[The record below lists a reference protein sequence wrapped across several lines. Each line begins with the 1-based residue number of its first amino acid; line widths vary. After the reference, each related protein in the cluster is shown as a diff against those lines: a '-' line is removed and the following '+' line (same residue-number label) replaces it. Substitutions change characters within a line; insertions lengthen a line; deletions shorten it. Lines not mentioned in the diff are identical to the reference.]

1 MPRDALEPRPGCPD
15 AAELA
20 ALVDGT
26 LPEEA
31 RARVPRH
38 VVTCEACRDAVGLAA
53 SRPDPE
59 GSAGV
64 LEPRYRPFLIPATIV
79 ALAAAAALLF
89 AVVLPQ
95 RWAAAER
102 AALLQALGGV
112 RTIEPRL
119 TTMAGYVAPPAVSR
133 DGVGAAEAPPDIRI
147 AEAELQQWADADP
160 SAANLHAL
168 GVARLAVRDTAGA
181 VRALEQAMARR
192 DTPDVR
198 NDLAAALLAE
208 GYRLGDG
215 VRIERARALLD
226 DLLARH
232 PSHAPALFN
241 AALAAEYR
249 GDPEAARAGWERYIE
264 MDPDSAWATEAKVR
278 GRSKGKG

>member
-1 MPRDALEPRPGCPD
+1 MTRDAPDPRPGCPD

-31 RARVPRH
+31 RAEVARH
-38 VVTCEACRDAVGLAA
+38 VVTCEPCRDAVGLAA
-53 SRPDPE
+53 SLPDPE
-59 GSAGV
+59 GSVAV
-64 LEPRYRPFLIPATIV
+64 LEARYRPFLIPVTIV
-79 ALAAAAALLF
+79 TLAAAAALLF

-102 AALLQALGGV
+102 AALLQTVGAV

-119 TTMAGYVAPPAVSR
+119 TTMAEYVAPPAVSR
-133 DGVGAAEAPPDIRI
+133 DGVEAAEAPLDIRI

-208 GYRLGDG
+208 GHRLGDG

-249 GDPEAARAGWERYIE
+249 GDPDAARAAWERYLAHDAE
-264 MDPDSAWATEAKVR
+264 SPWASEARARLEGPGVR
-278 GRSKGKG
+278 